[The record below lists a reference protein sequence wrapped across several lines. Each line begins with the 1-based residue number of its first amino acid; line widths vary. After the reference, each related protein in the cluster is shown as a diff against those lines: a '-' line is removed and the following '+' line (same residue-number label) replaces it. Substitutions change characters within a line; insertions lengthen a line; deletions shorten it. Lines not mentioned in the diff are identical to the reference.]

1 MGTEEEIKRIKERN
15 AKVETDKAWEISKT
29 RRIILAIFIY
39 VFASIIFLSI
49 KVQNPF
55 LNALIP
61 TCAFIISMA
70 SFPFFK
76 EFWVKNI
83 YKR

>member
-1 MGTEEEIKRIKERN
+1 MKIEEEIRKIKERN
-15 AKVETDKAWEISKT
+15 AKVEIDKAWEISKT

-39 VFASIIFLSI
+39 VFASLIFFSI
-49 KVQNPF
+49 GIPDPF

-61 TCAFIISMA
+61 TCAFVISIA

>member
-1 MGTEEEIKRIKERN
+1 MKIEEEIRKIKERN
-15 AKVETDKAWEISKT
+15 AKVEIDKAWEISKT

-39 VFASIIFLSI
+39 VFASLIFLSI
-49 KVQNPF
+49 KVPDPF

-61 TCAFIISMA
+61 TCAFVISMA